1 MEVGHHMFFN
11 IFKFICVV
19 TAKSSA
25 SKRFGVPC
33 LAIKRIN
40 VHHARWQL
48 TNKVI
53 GRKQRAVA
61 LKRYVFKE
69 DQ

>member
-19 TAKSSA
+19 AANPST
-25 SKRFGVPC
+25 SKRFGAPC
-33 LAIKRIN
+33 LGINKIN
-40 VHHARWQL
+40 VLHALWQL
-48 TNKVI
+48 TNKGI

-61 LKRYVFKE
+61 LKR
-69 DQ
+69 